1 MARQTTPLK
10 ELGPGSAEGSVVLD
24 RDALLAVKDATGQEI
39 ASWLIDVVP
48 DAVPTV
54 SFVGEP
60 RATHRSVLRIDLE
73 AADDYGVAELALLL
87 AQPGQ
92 EAETE
97 RLAYSSRAT
106 SRPSSP
112 PAPIWI

>member
-1 MARQTTPLK
+1 M
-10 ELGPGSAEGSVVLD
+10 
-24 RDALLAVKDATGQEI
+24 LAVTTAPGQEI
-39 ASWLIDVVP
+39 AGWQIEVVP

-87 AQPGQ
+87 APAGP
-92 EAETE
+92 
-97 RLAYSSRAT
+97 RGP
-106 SRPSSP
+106 RPSG
-112 PAPIWI
+112 